1 MRKLFVGIV
10 SIALWFAPYSGR
22 AIVFATSQN
31 ASANAG
37 SIIGTVLRSETSEP
51 VSGVE
56 IGVVKMPDMK
66 TLSAGVQYRE
76 LTSRGLTFEEATQ
89 VSGQGSPMPPGSF
102 SATTDAS
109 GSFVLNNLAPGNYG
123 VVAQRNGYYVSSRI
137 GFPVTVA
144 IAVAT

>member
-1 MRKLFVGIV
+1 MQWKSRAAISSKEDNPMRKLFVGIV
-10 SIALWFAPYSGR
+10 SIALWLTPYSGR
-22 AIVFATSQN
+22 KIIFATSQN

-109 GSFVLNNLAPGNYG
+109 GSFVLNNL
-123 VVAQRNGYYVSSRI
+123 
-137 GFPVTVA
+137 
-144 IAVAT
+144 